1 MISQQT
7 SLQVRVIP
15 IIHDVPKSAIELH
28 EFTCITKEELTGV
41 PRIRGGC
48 LSHRP
53 RLRARLG

>member
-28 EFTCITKEELTGV
+28 EFICITKEELTGV
-41 PRIRGGC
+41 PRSSRRM
-48 LSHRP
+48 SES
-53 RLRARLG
+53 